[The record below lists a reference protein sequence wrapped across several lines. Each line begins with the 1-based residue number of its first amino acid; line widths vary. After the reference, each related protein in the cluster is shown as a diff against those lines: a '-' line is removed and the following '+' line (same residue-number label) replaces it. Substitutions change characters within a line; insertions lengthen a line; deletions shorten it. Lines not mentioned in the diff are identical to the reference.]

1 MIMQYNESLEH
12 WFDATCGLAALE
24 AVMVSSDDFFILFE
38 PNLPQAEQ
46 LGILFLINNFQLFIT
61 VAPPQGTRARNLTE
75 AGY

>member
-12 WFDATCGLAALE
+12 WFDASCGLAALE

-46 LGILFLINNFQLFIT
+46 LGIHFL
-61 VAPPQGTRARNLTE
+61 
-75 AGY
+75 